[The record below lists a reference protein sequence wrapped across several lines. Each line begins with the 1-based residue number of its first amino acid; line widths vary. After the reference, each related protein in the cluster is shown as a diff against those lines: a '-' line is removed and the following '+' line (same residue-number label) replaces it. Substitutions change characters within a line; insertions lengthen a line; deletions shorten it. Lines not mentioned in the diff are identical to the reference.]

1 MIVNSETSLPYPPF
15 VDIEGV
21 INMRSVGGYAT
32 STGGVAKPNIIYRSG
47 DISSITERGRGQF
60 SALGVHVVFDFRADS
75 EIKDYDSATPAMEGV
90 KIIRAPAGIQNAFD
104 PASIAIRLKKWQIDE
119 LQAFLNTYEEI
130 LDTATEAFRTVFI
143 HLRDHPDQPCLIH
156 CTGKEEQFITL
167 SISHLTPFANAAGKD
182 RTGMFVTLLLMV
194 LGVEDR
200 YIIDEYAL
208 TTVGL
213 APSMPHL
220 LHKLQKMPVF
230 RDNWEGLLNM
240 GSSKYVRK
248 GKRWQL
254 CLTDARIVSFELIR
268 PETMVATLRLI
279 RAKYDGAEGYLKTQL
294 NLDDEDI
301 EKIRGNYL
309 V

>member
-1 MIVNSETSLPYPPF
+1 M
-15 VDIEGV
+15 
-21 INMRSVGGYAT
+21 
-32 STGGVAKPNIIYRSG
+32 
-47 DISSITERGRGQF
+47 
-60 SALGVHVVFDFRADS
+60 
-75 EIKDYDSATPAMEGV
+75 
-90 KIIRAPAGIQNAFD
+90 
-104 PASIAIRLKKWQIDE
+104 
-119 LQAFLNTYEEI
+119 
-130 LDTATEAFRTVFI
+130 
-143 HLRDHPDQPCLIH
+143 
-156 CTGKEEQFITL
+156 
-167 SISHLTPFANAAGKD
+167 
-182 RTGMFVTLLLMV
+182 
-194 LGVEDR
+194 GVEDR

>member
-1 MIVNSETSLPYPPF
+1 MIVNSESSLPYPPF
-15 VDIEGV
+15 VDVEGV

-32 STGGVAKPNIIYRSG
+32 STGGVVKPNVIYRSG

-60 SALGVHVVFDFRADS
+60 SALGVRVVFDFRADS

-156 CTGKEEQFITL
+156 CT
-167 SISHLTPFANAAGKD
+167 AGKD

-240 GSSKYVRK
+240 GSSK
-248 GKRWQL
+248 
-254 CLTDARIVSFELIR
+254 